1 MRAAVTGPDLKSF
14 RCCASAAGAL
24 LVAGACCAQPGYPS
38 KPVRLIV
45 PYPPGGPT
53 DIVGRLVNEPLAKR
67 LGQPVVID
75 NRGGAATAIGAE
87 LVARSAPDGYT
98 LLVANETTLSV
109 NPVVT
114 PSLRYH
120 PERDF
125 APIGMIAAQP
135 YLLAV
140 HPSVPAT
147 SVAQLVAYAKANPG
161 KVTYA
166 SAGSGSGA
174 HFAGAM
180 FNHIAGVDTL
190 HVPYRGAAP
199 AVVDLLAGQVN
210 LMFASLS
217 ILYQHGLSGKLRVL
231 GVTSAQRSPLV
242 PEYPTVAEGGVP
254 GFQWGGFSSLVAPR
268 GTPRPVIERLNREL
282 GAILADPAFAERA
295 RKQSI
300 DPNPTTPEQLGAHI
314 KSELARLQGLIKAT
328 GLKVETD

>member
-1 MRAAVTGPDLKSF
+1 MAMIKPGMKSIQRIAVFAAAMLM
-14 RCCASAAGAL
+14 AS
-24 LVAGACCAQPGYPS
+24 VCFAQQAYPN
-38 KPVRLIV
+38 KPIRLIV

-53 DIVGRLVNEPLAKR
+53 DIVGRLVNDPLAKR

-75 NRGGAATAIGAE
+75 NRGGAATAIGSE

-114 PSLRYH
+114 PNLRYN

-125 APIGMIAAQP
+125 APISMIAAQP

-140 HPSVPAT
+140 HPSVPVT
-147 SVAQLVAYAKANPG
+147 SVSQLVAHAKANPG
-161 KVTYA
+161 KMTYA

-180 FNHIAGVDTL
+180 FNHMAGIDTV

-199 AVVDLLAGQVN
+199 AVIDLVGGQVN
-210 LMFASLS
+210 LMFASIS
-217 ILYQHGLSGKLRVL
+217 ILYPHGLSGKLRVL
-231 GVTSAQRSPLV
+231 GVTSTKRSALV
-242 PEYPTVAEGGVP
+242 PEFSTVAEGGVA

-268 GTPRPVIERLNREL
+268 GTPRPVIDRLNTEL
-282 GAILADPAFAERA
+282 GAILKEPAFVERA
-295 RKQSI
+295 SKQSI
-300 DPNPTTPEQLGAHI
+300 DPNPTTPEQLAAHI
-314 KSELARLQGLIKAT
+314 RSELTRLQGLIKAT
-328 GLKVETD
+328 KLKIETD

>member
-1 MRAAVTGPDLKSF
+1 MAMIKPGMKSIQRIAVFAAAMLM
-14 RCCASAAGAL
+14 AS
-24 LVAGACCAQPGYPS
+24 VCFAQQAYPN
-38 KPVRLIV
+38 KPIRLIV

-53 DIVGRLVNEPLAKR
+53 DIVGRLVNDPLSKR

-75 NRGGAATAIGAE
+75 NRGGAATAIGSE

-114 PSLRYH
+114 PNLRYN

-125 APIGMIAAQP
+125 APISMIAAQP

-140 HPSVPAT
+140 HPSVPVT
-147 SVAQLVAYAKANPG
+147 SVSQLVAHAKANPG
-161 KVTYA
+161 KMTYA

-180 FNHIAGVDTL
+180 FNHMAGIDTV

-199 AVVDLLAGQVN
+199 AVIDLVGGQVN
-210 LMFASLS
+210 LMFASIS
-217 ILYQHGLSGKLRVL
+217 ILYPHGLSGKLRVL
-231 GVTSAQRSPLV
+231 GVTSTKRSALV
-242 PEYPTVAEGGVP
+242 PEFSTVAEGGVA

-268 GTPRPVIERLNREL
+268 GTPRPVIDRLNTEL
-282 GAILADPAFAERA
+282 GAILKEPAFVERA
-295 RKQSI
+295 SKQSI
-300 DPNPTTPEQLGAHI
+300 DPNPTTPEQLAAHI
-314 KSELARLQGLIKAT
+314 RSELTRLQGLIKAT
-328 GLKVETD
+328 KLKIETD

>member
-1 MRAAVTGPDLKSF
+1 MKSSVTRIGCFAIAAA
-14 RCCASAAGAL
+14 ASL
-24 LVAGACCAQPGYPS
+24 FAGACCAQQDYPN
-38 KPVRLIV
+38 KPIRLIV

-53 DIVGRLVNEPLAKR
+53 DIVGRLVNGPLATR
-67 LGQPVVID
+67 LGQPVVVD

-87 LVARSAPDGYT
+87 LVARAAPDGYT

-109 NPVVT
+109 NPAVT

-125 APIGMIAAQP
+125 VPIGMIAAQP

-140 HPSVPAT
+140 HPSVHAS

-161 KVTYA
+161 KLNYA
-166 SAGSGSGA
+166 SAGAGSGA

-180 FNHIAGVDTL
+180 FNHIAGIDTL

-217 ILYQHGLSGKLRVL
+217 ILYPHGLSGKLRVL
-231 GVTSAQRSPLV
+231 GVTSTRRSPLV
-242 PEYPTVAEGGVP
+242 PEYPTVAEGGVA
-254 GFQWGGFSSLVAPR
+254 GFQWGGFSSIVAPR
-268 GTPRPVIERLNREL
+268 GTPRPVIDRLNREL
-282 GAILADPAFAERA
+282 GEILADPAFVERA
-295 RKQSI
+295 RRQSI
-300 DPNPTTPEQLGAHI
+300 DPNPTTPEQLAAHI

>member
-1 MRAAVTGPDLKSF
+1 MTCARPGIRGLGYFALAA
-14 RCCASAAGAL
+14 AALAT
-24 LVAGACCAQPGYPS
+24 AGACLAQPAYPTR
-38 KPVRLIV
+38 PIRLIV

-53 DIVGRLVNEPLAKR
+53 DIVGRLVNEALAKR

-75 NRGGAATAIGAE
+75 NRGGAATAIGSE
-87 LVARSAPDGYT
+87 LVARSTPDGYT

-114 PSLRYH
+114 PNLRYH

-147 SVAQLVAYAKANPG
+147 SVSQLIAYAKANPG
-161 KVTYA
+161 RVTYA

-180 FNHIAGVDTL
+180 FNHIAGIDTL

-217 ILYQHGLSGKLRVL
+217 ILYPHGLSGKLRVL
-231 GVTSAQRSPLV
+231 GVTSTKRSPLV
-242 PEYPTVAEGGVP
+242 PEYPTVAEGGAS

-268 GTPRPVIERLNREL
+268 ATPRPVIDRVNREL
-282 GAILADPAFAERA
+282 NSILTDPAFAERA

-300 DPNPTTPEQLGAHI
+300 DPNPTTPEQLAAHI